1 MIPYTVEIIINNYL
15 IIGVYIYIYR
25 YVTNKLH
32 IFLIRIQNLIL
43 AHKINNLKIHLNKNE
58 LYLKN
63 KKNLR

>member
-15 IIGVYIYIYR
+15 IIGVYIYR

-63 KKNLR
+63 KKKLR